1 MTAAPGLIPRLA
13 MGWRAPARTVRSL
26 RGMRDPA
33 LLALLLG
40 TLAMYFVAQWPVHVR
55 AAEVDPSI
63 PQGARLGGALM
74 ATMFLMPLLVYLLA
88 ALSGV
93 VARAVGWAGTGADA
107 RLALIWTMAMIT
119 PLMLLAGMTQGL
131 VGPGP
136 AADLTQGIAGVA
148 FVVLWF
154 INLRALD
161 DHAPDDR
168 TPDDRTPDDRARGPR
183 GAP

>member
-13 MGWRAPARTVRSL
+13 TGWRAPARTVRSL

-40 TLAMYFVAQWPVHVR
+40 TLAMYFVAQTPVHVR
-55 AAEVDPSI
+55 AAQVDPSI

-74 ATMFLMPLLVYLLA
+74 ATMFLMPLIVYLLA

-93 VARAVGWAGTGADA
+93 VARAFGWAGTGADA

-148 FVVLWF
+148 FLALWVV
-154 INLRALD
+154 NMRALGRPVAQT
-161 DHAPDDR
+161 H
-168 TPDDRTPDDRARGPR
+168 
-183 GAP
+183 GAE

>member
-40 TLAMYFVAQWPVHVR
+40 TLAMYFVAQWPAHVR

-63 PQGARLGGALM
+63 PLGARLGGALM
-74 ATMFLMPLLVYLLA
+74 ATMFLMPLVVYLLA

-93 VARAVGWAGTGADA
+93 IARAFGWTGTGADA
-107 RLALIWTMAMIT
+107 RLALIWTMAVVT
-119 PLMLLAGMTQGL
+119 PLMLLAGLTQGI

-136 AADLTQGIAGVA
+136 TADLAQGIAGAA
-148 FVVLWF
+148 FLVLWF
-154 INLRALD
+154 VNLRALD
-161 DHAPDDR
+161 DRAPD
-168 TPDDRTPDDRARGPR
+168 PR